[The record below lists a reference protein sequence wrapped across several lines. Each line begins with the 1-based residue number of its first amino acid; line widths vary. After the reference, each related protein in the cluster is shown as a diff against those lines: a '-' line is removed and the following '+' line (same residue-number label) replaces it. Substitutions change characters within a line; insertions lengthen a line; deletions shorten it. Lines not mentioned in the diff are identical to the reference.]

1 MIEPELL
8 KWVGEYGKVTTISFM
23 IYGPPLSEEDSGLLA
38 KGINL
43 HLIAEHEM
51 PLHMIFLKEV
61 DEEEARALG
70 TFQGTNFSIVL
81 PEDRKDICDYVKG
94 VCENFLRFVRL
105 KNEFLG
111 TRVVENNV

>member
-8 KWVGEYGKVTTISFM
+8 KWVGEFGKVTTVSFM
-23 IYGPPLSEEDSGLLA
+23 IFGPITEEYADLLA

-51 PLHMIFLKEV
+51 PLHMLFLKDV

-70 TFQGTNFSIVL
+70 TFQGTNLTVVL
-81 PEDRKDICDYVKG
+81 PEDRQDISTYVRG

>member
-8 KWVGEYGKVTTISFM
+8 KWVGEYGKVTTVSF
-23 IYGPPLSEEDSGLLA
+23 IIFGPLSEEYADLLA

-43 HLIAEHEM
+43 HLIAEHEL
-51 PLHMIFLKEV
+51 PLHMLFVKDI

-70 TFQGTNFSIVL
+70 TFQGTNLSVVL
-81 PEDRKDICDYVKG
+81 PEDRQDISSYVRS
-94 VCENFLRFVRL
+94 VCENFLKFVRL

-111 TRVVENNV
+111 TRVVKNNA